1 MEPRTPYSTPIKG
14 SGGKVNQASLGL
26 NIATKFKL
34 KAQAAKHRLDQKKMD
49 EIIESTSVLVAVR
62 VRPMN
67 KREIRAK
74 NVFSHFRLNLVPHL
88 LKTIVPVCYY
98 SFLIFF

>member
-62 VRPMN
+62 VRPILYNN
-67 KREIRAK
+67 K
-74 NVFSHFRLNLVPHL
+74 
-88 LKTIVPVCYY
+88 
-98 SFLIFF
+98 